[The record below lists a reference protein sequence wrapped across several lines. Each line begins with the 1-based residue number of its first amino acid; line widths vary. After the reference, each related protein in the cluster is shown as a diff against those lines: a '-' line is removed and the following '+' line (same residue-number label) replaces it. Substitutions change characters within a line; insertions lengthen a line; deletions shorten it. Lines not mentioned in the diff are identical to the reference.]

1 MKLAAYLDMLCWSQ
15 KELARK
21 ANISVQVV
29 NRAINGEKVARR
41 SALAI
46 AETIASATGKK
57 MIVSDIEGLEVVAL
71 KHRKKGGDPKKKA

>member
-1 MKLAAYLDMLCWSQ
+1 MKLSGYLDMLCWSQ

-21 ANISVQVV
+21 AGVSVQVV

-57 MIVSDIEGLEVVAL
+57 MIVADIEGLEVVAL
-71 KHRKKGGDPKKKA
+71 KHRKKAEKKKA